1 MFLSNNFSLWEI
13 ILGVATAYNNKGYWA
28 IRMFGKYSF
37 FTHHELHVASIP
49 LKNISTC
56 LSKLPVTGTS
66 CHTRKHEL
74 VQIVKILNSTHS
86 EEKLKYLN
94 YGDYIPTEIIN
105 NQVVN
110 GYNHHFIHPQVPGSN
125 PGKSNYLSSC

>member
-13 ILGVATAYNNKGYWA
+13 ILGVVTAYDNKGYLA

-49 LKNISTC
+49 LKIISTC

-66 CHTRKHEL
+66 CHTIKHEL
-74 VQIVKILNSTHS
+74 VQIVKIN
-86 EEKLKYLN
+86 
-94 YGDYIPTEIIN
+94 
-105 NQVVN
+105 
-110 GYNHHFIHPQVPGSN
+110 
-125 PGKSNYLSSC
+125 